1 MIRRAG
7 PADLAELMV
16 LIREF
21 RRIDRHPHDEDGVRR
36 ALWPLL
42 DGDEVGQVWLIAGD
56 PGEVAG
62 YAVVT
67 WGYSLESGGRDALLD
82 EIYVRDRGQGVG
94 SAAMPEILHACRL
107 AGAARMFLETE
118 AHNTTVRR
126 FYAKHGFT
134 AEDSIWMSRD
144 L

>member
-21 RRIDRHPHDEDGVRR
+21 HRIDRHPHDEDGVRR
-36 ALWPLL
+36 ALRP
-42 DGDEVGQVWLIAGD
+42 
-56 PGEVAG
+56 
-62 YAVVT
+62 
-67 WGYSLESGGRDALLD
+67 LLD
-82 EIYVRDRGQGVG
+82 EIYVRDCGQGLG

-126 FYAKHGFT
+126 FYAKQGFT
-134 AEDSIWMSRD
+134 AEDSVWMSRD